1 MSTRFA
7 PNQKITLPV
16 WLARSSPLLVI
27 LFVAFLFAALENLQ
41 VTALASAPAGQPQ
54 SQAADMAGIDELHR
68 NDVTAT
74 LASDPKLLA
83 ALWTE
88 DAVRLEPGGPA
99 EVGLSVIHANDLKD
113 VADHPGDKVLTYR
126 PEVKDVQIVG
136 DCAYEWD
143 NFEASFKQ
151 ASDGKVVTLHG
162 KALRVLRK
170 QPDGSWKFAR
180 VMWNLNE

>member
-1 MSTRFA
+1 MRISANQRISA
-7 PNQKITLPV
+7 PLWVTC
-16 WLARSSPLLVI
+16 SSLC
-27 LFVAFLFAALENLQ
+27 VAMLCGASLFAALGNHPAT
-41 VTALASAPAGQPQ
+41 VRASAPAAKQQ
-54 SQAADMAGIDELHR
+54 SEAADMAGIDELHWK
-68 NDVTAT
+68 DVAAT

-99 EVGLSVIHANDLKD
+99 EVGLAVIHANDLKD
-113 VADHPGDKVLTYR
+113 ITDHPGDKVLSYS
-126 PEVKDVQIVG
+126 PEIKDVQIVG

-170 QPDGSWKFAR
+170 QPDNSWKFAR